1 MAKTTAKGGSTKKV
15 TPVKEK
21 EIQVDPTPISPKA
34 PDEDVVKEVVPTL
47 DQIEEAKEEQKEEL
61 VDVMVTKETLEEN
74 PELVDEGIKEGEVI
88 QVTLENDIYEE
99 VSNHS
104 EPVLVE
110 VNKKDLAHVLEP
122 DTIDPFDV
130 FAKEEKGDKVWV
142 KDFELLEKVEGRQF
156 TLGGTLYYGNLKI
169 QD

>member
-47 DQIEEAKEEQKEEL
+47 DQIEEAKTDK
-61 VDVMVTKETLEEN
+61 
-74 PELVDEGIKEGEVI
+74 
-88 QVTLENDIYEE
+88 DIYEE

-110 VNKKDLAHVLEP
+110 VEKEDLAHVLEP